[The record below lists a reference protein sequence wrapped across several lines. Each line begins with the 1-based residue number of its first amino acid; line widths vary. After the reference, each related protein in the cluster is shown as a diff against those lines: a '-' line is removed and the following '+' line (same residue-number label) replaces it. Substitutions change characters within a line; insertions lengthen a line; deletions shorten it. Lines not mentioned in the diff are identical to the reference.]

1 MLFENRIDKILYLFT
16 PGSTNGIQRGPRGHL
31 EVAAIIKKWAQN
43 SPENDP
49 NLSIRTPGTRKLQI
63 SSHSKIIQKSNF
75 YKSHIFRFKE
85 CQWGSKGRFRDPKMS
100 RKFHQNAPR
109 WLGADLRIAQRQ
121 SGGSFSPLRTSW
133 KVIVC
138 AFESWDRARQHSK
151 DTGAHNKSSAVQNLK
166 MHVARR
172 RHRAEHQNS
181 PAHPSTVTRFA
192 RARGLLCIF
201 ASIHQWPPRAFS
213 CCSSCPQGFI

>member
-1 MLFENRIDKILYLFT
+1 MGPQGAPGVIWRSPQPSKNEPKTHQKMTPTCPYALPEHENCKFHR
-16 PGSTNGIQRGPRGHL
+16 
-31 EVAAIIKKWAQN
+31 
-43 SPENDP
+43 
-49 NLSIRTPGTRKLQI
+49 
-63 SSHSKIIQKSNF
+63 IQKL
-75 YKSHIFRFKE
+75 YKNQTFINHIFSASRSAN
-85 CQWGSKGRFRDPKMS
+85 GAPKVDLEAQKWS
-100 RKFHQNAPR
+100 ENSTKTHRANSAPTSELRKKQA
-109 WLGADLRIAQRQ
+109 
-121 SGGSFSPLRTSW
+121 GGSFSPLRTSW
-133 KVIVC
+133 KGIIC

-166 MHVARR
+166 IHVARR

-201 ASIHQWPPRAFS
+201 ASIYQWPPRAFS